1 MSEEYN
7 QLLAQLF
14 GSIGRAGER
23 FTSNIINPFL
33 SQAPNVPLKGVAKP
47 SDLQQQYFQ
56 TAANVASGQPDFFG
70 RGIGALDQAAATAA
84 QATQAYDPQSF
95 QKFMDPCQQ
104 NVIDEYTKEMNRQ
117 FDISKATR
125 DAAANRAGA
134 FGGDRSGVV
143 EAEATRG
150 FQDTLGR
157 GIASLLSSGFRD
169 AQTRGMTEFSDRMKN
184 IAQAATTQGNIG
196 ATFGQLGQA
205 APIAASTTADILG
218 KAGTTQQAIDQA
230 GLDALFAQQQQQF
243 KLPFDALALQSNIVS
258 GLPSTIGSNPMSGMQ
273 GGINPLIGLFS

>member
-1 MSEEYN
+1 MSKAYED
-7 QLLAQLF
+7 LLAQLY
-14 GSIGRAGER
+14 GNIGTAGQK
-23 FTSNIINPFL
+23 FTSNIVKPFMD
-33 SQAPNVPLKGVAKP
+33 QAPGVPLQGVAGP

-56 TAANVASGQPDFFG
+56 TAANMATGQPDFFG
-70 RGIGALDQAAATAA
+70 RGIGALDQAATTAA

-95 QKFMDPCQQ
+95 QKFMDPFQQ

-117 FDISKATR
+117 FDISKQTR
-125 DAAANRAGA
+125 DAAAQRAGA

-196 ATFGQLGQA
+196 QTFGQFGSA
-205 APIAASTTADILG
+205 APVAASTTADILG

-258 GLPSTIGSNPMSGMQ
+258 GLPNTIGFNPYGAG